1 MFGYI
6 VGTVSEI
13 FLDYVIIENSNIG
26 FKLNTSQFTNRKLQI
41 GKEAKLYTKLNVRED
56 DISLFGFADR
66 VELKMFE
73 LLNSVSKVGP
83 KVAFSIL
90 STYDTQNLQGIINSG
105 DVSSLSK
112 ASGVGKK
119 TAERIILE
127 LKDKVDKNA
136 VGVQSTIYNIMEA
149 NCDEAVEVLI
159 SLGFSKTESVKSVE
173 DAKRN
178 SPLSD
183 TNDLIKI
190 ALSKLSKI

>member
-159 SLGFSKTESVKSVE
+159 SLGFSKTESVKSVD

>member
-6 VGTVSEI
+6 VGTVSKI